1 MIWTF
6 LVALAVSAYRIRRKM
21 LTGGEVVLWGLFLLN
36 VLLVQLQLYV
46 ENWRFKVDLRYLSPA
61 FVLLW
66 GVCIWPIA
74 EFWRRHRKLDYVL
87 AAVFVAA
94 LGVNAFRVVKHHFG
108 MGNRS
113 RKTLV
118 SAWAADA
125 IRKDWDGPR
134 RDEKLLWSPR
144 EYNTRARPVINC
156 AASYRSIAYLTGG
169 RIYFPEVGGANK
181 GDYWLVEGDD
191 PAPENARLVGSLP
204 FKNRRF
210 SLYRV
215 HGKR

>member
-6 LVALAVSAYRIRRKM
+6 LVAFAVSVYRIRRKM
-21 LTGGEVVLWGLFLLN
+21 FTKGEAVLWGLFLLN
-36 VLLVQLQLYV
+36 VVLVQLQLYV

-74 EFWRRHRKLDYVL
+74 ELWKRHGKLDYVL
-87 AAVFVAA
+87 IAVFVAA
-94 LGVNAFRVVKHHFG
+94 LGVNIFRVVKHNFG

-118 SAWAADA
+118 SAWAANE
-125 IRKDWDGPR
+125 IKKDWDGPL
-134 RDEKLLWSPR
+134 RDEKLSWSPR

-156 AASYRSIAYLTGG
+156 ASSYRSIAYLTGG
-169 RIYFPEVGGANK
+169 RIYFPEVGGENK

-191 PAPENARLVGSLP
+191 PMPDNARLVNTYS
-204 FKNRRF
+204 FKNRHFR
-210 SLYRV
+210 LYRV
-215 HGKR
+215 PAR

>member
-6 LVALAVSAYRIRRKM
+6 LLATAVSAYRIRRKM
-21 LTGGEVVLWGLFLLN
+21 FTKGEAVLWGLFLVN
-36 VLLVQLQLYV
+36 VVLVQLQLYV

-66 GVCIWPIA
+66 GVCIWPVA
-74 EFWRRHRKLDYVL
+74 ELWRRCRRLDYVL
-87 AAVFVAA
+87 LVACAAAF
-94 LGVNAFRVVKHHFG
+94 GVNAFRVVKHHFG

-118 SAWAADA
+118 SAWAANE

-134 RDEKLLWSPR
+134 QDDRLLWSPR

-156 AASYRSIAYLTGG
+156 ASSYRSIAYLTGG

-181 GDYWLVEGDD
+181 GDYWLVEGDGASPKD
-191 PAPENARLVGSLP
+191 ARLVSVFS
-204 FKNRRF
+204 FKDRRF
-210 SLYRV
+210 RLYRV
-215 HGKR
+215 SAK